1 MLNISV
7 SFDEFD
13 IFVIIHGTFAHCMM
27 LYLLFLLRGSASE
40 TPGLVASRKLNI
52 EPTLVYVN
60 HNDIALIL
68 TSDPAP
74 NIS

>member
-1 MLNISV
+1 MINGAFALNDAL
-7 SFDEFD
+7 F
-13 IFVIIHGTFAHCMM
+13 T
-27 LYLLFLLRGSASE
+27 FLLRGSASE